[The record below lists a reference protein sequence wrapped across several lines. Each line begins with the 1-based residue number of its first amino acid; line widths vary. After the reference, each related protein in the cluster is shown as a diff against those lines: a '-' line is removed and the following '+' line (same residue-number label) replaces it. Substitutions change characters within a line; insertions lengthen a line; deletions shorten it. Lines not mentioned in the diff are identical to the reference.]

1 MELSKVR
8 RYRKRHKLI
17 AALFSQSPVLII
29 GLNLPFLIATS
40 VSLRSAAA
48 LSLELLV
55 VHMGTMAVALL
66 AARYCPRVVRPVI
79 NVATSTLL
87 MMVARLWLTVFFR
100 GVVDALGI
108 YIYLMA
114 VNGMTLTQTNA
125 LTKDSH
131 PLPVLR
137 GAFLNVAGF
146 SVLMFVISFFR
157 EYLGSGTLWG
167 NPVAVFLRL
176 PGVLVPF
183 FGFIV
188 VGFLLAG
195 AKVLNKKLLGL
206 ALRERALREARFSII
221 ENDVVL

>member
-17 AALFSQSPVLII
+17 AALFSQSPVLMI

-40 VSLRSAAA
+40 VSLRAAAA

-55 VHMGTMAVALL
+55 VHMGTMVVALL
-66 AARYCPRVVRPVI
+66 AARHCPRGVRPIV
-79 NVATSTLL
+79 NVAASTLL
-87 MMVARLWLTVFFR
+87 MVVARLWLIAFFR
-100 GVVDALGI
+100 GVVDSLGI

-114 VNGMTLTQTNA
+114 VNGMTLTQSNSLA
-125 LTKDSH
+125 QDAP

-137 GAFLNVAGF
+137 GAFLNVVGF
-146 SVLMFVISFFR
+146 SVLMFFLSFFR

-183 FGFIV
+183 FGFIM

-195 AKVLNKKLLGL
+195 TKVLNKKLLGL
-206 ALRERALREARFSII
+206 ALRERALREARFSVI
-221 ENDVVL
+221 EDDVVL